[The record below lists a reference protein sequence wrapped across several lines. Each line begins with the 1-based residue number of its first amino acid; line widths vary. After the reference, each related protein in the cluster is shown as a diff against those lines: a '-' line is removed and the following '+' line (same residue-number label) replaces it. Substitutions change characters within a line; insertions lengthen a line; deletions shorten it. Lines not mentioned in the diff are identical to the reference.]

1 MEIEKLKEKITAKFE
16 GVEFEEQG
24 SQFLNVIIPPDQL
37 KPLAL
42 FLRNDP
48 ELSFDF
54 LFCLTGV
61 DWLTHL
67 MVVYHLTSLDHRH
80 TIVTKVKIPDREN
93 PAVETVCDIWKT
105 AEFHEREVYDL
116 FGIKFNNHP
125 DLRRILLDED
135 WKGYP
140 MRKDYKDEANIVE
153 L

>member
-1 MEIEKLKEKITAKFE
+1 MDNENLKTKISGKFE
-16 GVEFEEQG
+16 GVEFAEQG
-24 SQFLNVIIPPDQL
+24 SEFLNVIVSPEQL

-42 FLRNDP
+42 FLRSDP

-61 DWLTHL
+61 DWLTYM
-67 MVVYHLTSLDHRH
+67 MVVYHLTSTTINH
-80 TIVTKVKIPDREN
+80 TIVMKVKIPDREN
-93 PAVETVCDIWKT
+93 PAVETVCDIWRT
-105 AEFHEREVYDL
+105 AEFHEREVFDL

-125 DLRRILLDED
+125 DLRRILLDDD